1 MKGSGRIVPG
11 GRAASTSR
19 QAVERAEAYVRAHID
34 SPVQI
39 SALSQ
44 LVGLSERG
52 LRDAFYRVRGISPK
66 RWIVTARLQ
75 GVQDVLADAR
85 AGRITVTHAATDFG
99 FYELGRF
106 AALYREAFGEAPSD
120 TLRSAHQGRTQHCK
134 R

>member
-1 MKGSGRIVPG
+1 M
-11 GRAASTSR
+11 
-19 QAVERAEAYVRAHID
+19 ERAKAYVRAHID
-34 SPVQI
+34 SPVPV
-39 SALSQ
+39 SALCRV
-44 LVGLSERG
+44 VGLSERG

-85 AGRITVTHAATDFG
+85 AGPITVTHVATDFG

-120 TLRSAHQGRTQHCK
+120 TLRSTHQRAAILREMPHCK